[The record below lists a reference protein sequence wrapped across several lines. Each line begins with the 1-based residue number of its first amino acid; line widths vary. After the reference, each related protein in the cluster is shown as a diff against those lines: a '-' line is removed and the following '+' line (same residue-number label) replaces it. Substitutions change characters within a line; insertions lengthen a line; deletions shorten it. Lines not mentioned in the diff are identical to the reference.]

1 MSQHNIVGSEVGSR
15 RPIAYLSRLPA
26 RRRPRNP
33 VAWLFA
39 GVAVAG
45 IGLGLVDSLLIGRP
59 VTIFVAIAVLGTWRI
74 WPERRA

>member
-1 MSQHNIVGSEVGSR
+1 MSQHNIVGSEVGAR
-15 RPIAYLSRLPA
+15 RPIAYLSRLPE
-26 RRRPRNP
+26 RRRPRHP

-59 VTIFVAIAVLGTWRI
+59 VTIFVAIAVLVIWRL

>member
-1 MSQHNIVGSEVGSR
+1 MTQHNIVGSEVGASR
-15 RPIAYLSRLPA
+15 PLAYLSRLPE

-45 IGLGLVDSLLIGRP
+45 IGLGLVDSLLIGKP
-59 VTIFVAIAVLGTWRI
+59 VTIFVALAVLIIWRF
-74 WPERRA
+74 WPERRG

>member
-1 MSQHNIVGSEVGSR
+1 MSHHNIVGSEVGTR
-15 RPIAYLSRLPA
+15 RPIAYLSRLPE
-26 RRRPRNP
+26 RRRQRHP